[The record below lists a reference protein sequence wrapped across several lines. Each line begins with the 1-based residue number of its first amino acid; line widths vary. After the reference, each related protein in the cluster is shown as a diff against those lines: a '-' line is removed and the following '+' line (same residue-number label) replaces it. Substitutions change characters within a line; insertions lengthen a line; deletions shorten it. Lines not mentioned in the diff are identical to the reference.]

1 MSAAPG
7 KGRGRGAHL
16 GPPRARHNSLVGVG
30 GQKAHS
36 PRTLRFEG
44 QCHRQACLARVTWSS
59 GRFCQAPRHQ
69 LWGLR
74 RPRAS
79 REAQSRALGG
89 GKAHCRQQPTPHQQG
104 GHWKGGECLIPAS
117 RSFQPRDPR
126 FLPKYGRF
134 WPTPRKTRC
143 LNPSVPSSRFRSGLQ
158 GGCVCLYPHTA
169 RGHPRGASSQHT
181 RKA

>member
-1 MSAAPG
+1 MGGVCGSREGQGSGGSPG
-7 KGRGRGAHL
+7 TTQGWTQFFGGGGGPKPPMDTEVRGAVPPTGLL
-16 GPPRARHNSLVGVG
+16 GKSGLGLWGV
-30 GQKAHS
+30 
-36 PRTLRFEG
+36 
-44 QCHRQACLARVTWSS
+44 
-59 GRFCQAPRHQ
+59 CQAPRHQ

-74 RPRAS
+74 GPHAS
-79 REAQSRALGG
+79 REAQSRALRGG
-89 GKAHCRQQPTPHQQG
+89 EARCRQQPTPLQQG
-104 GHWKGGECLIPAS
+104 AHWKGGECLIPAS

-169 RGHPRGASSQHT
+169 RGHP
-181 RKA
+181 